1 MHGPGVVEK
10 CTQTRNYLSQN
21 CTFVF
26 SKMQTAFPHS
36 QTFSNDVVNSQKNH
50 SNIWR
55 IVDTGAKK
63 KSQAHKLHI
72 ICWFAVWIEQIALR
86 KSEERVA
93 VDDGR
98 LMMYEGLTS
107 IDIPLSTGLS
117 SARSNPIDFL
127 FGYRCKLWWEREN
140 SPLLPNK
147 PPHFDSISLCR
158 CSYFIWSRAS
168 W

>member
-1 MHGPGVVEK
+1 MHGTGVVEK
-10 CTQTRNYLSQN
+10 CTQTQNYLSQN

-50 SNIWR
+50 SNICLYSEESE
-55 IVDTGAKK
+55 IQEQKKITG
-63 KSQAHKLHI
+63 SQIAYYLL
-72 ICWFAVWIEQIALR
+72 ICRLDRANCIEQIYQ
-86 KSEERVA
+86 ERAA

-127 FGYRCKLWWEREN
+127 FGHRCKLRWEREN

-147 PPHFDSISLCR
+147 PPHFDSI
-158 CSYFIWSRAS
+158 
-168 W
+168 

>member
-1 MHGPGVVEK
+1 MHGTGVVEK
-10 CTQTRNYLSQN
+10 CTQTQNYLSQN

-36 QTFSNDVVNSQKNH
+36 QTFSNDVVNSQKKPLEYLL
-50 SNIWR
+50 IFWR
-55 IVDTGAKK
+55 IGDTGAKK
-63 KSQAHKLHI
+63 ITGSQIAYYLL
-72 ICWFAVWIEQIALR
+72 ICRLDRANCIEQIYQ
-86 KSEERVA
+86 ERAA

-127 FGYRCKLWWEREN
+127 FGHRCKLRWEREN

-147 PPHFDSISLCR
+147 PPHFDSI
-158 CSYFIWSRAS
+158 
-168 W
+168 

>member
-1 MHGPGVVEK
+1 MHGTGVVEK
-10 CTQTRNYLSQN
+10 CTQTQNYLSQN

-26 SKMQTAFPHS
+26 PKCRLPFHTRRHSVMTWLIHKKTTRIFAYILKNRRYRSKKITGS
-36 QTFSNDVVNSQKNH
+36 Q
-50 SNIWR
+50 I
-55 IVDTGAKK
+55 AYY
-63 KSQAHKLHI
+63 LL
-72 ICWFAVWIEQIALR
+72 ICRLDRANCIEQIYQ
-86 KSEERVA
+86 ERAA

-127 FGYRCKLWWEREN
+127 FGHRCKLRWEREN

-147 PPHFDSISLCR
+147 PPNFDSI
-158 CSYFIWSRAS
+158 
-168 W
+168 